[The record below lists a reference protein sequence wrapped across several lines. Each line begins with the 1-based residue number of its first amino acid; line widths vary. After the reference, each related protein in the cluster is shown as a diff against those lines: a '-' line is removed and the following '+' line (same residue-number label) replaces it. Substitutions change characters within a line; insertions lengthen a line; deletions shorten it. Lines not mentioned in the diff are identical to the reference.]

1 MPSVTSL
8 LVLAHAAPAG
18 NLWLAWN
25 LDPVLLLGIAAFAGL
40 YFYALGPLR
49 RRYGWSGTVDRLQVA
64 YFVAGTVVFALALLS
79 PLDAL
84 GDDYLFSA
92 HMVQHMLIA
101 VVAPPLW
108 LLGTPEWMLAPL
120 FRRRPV
126 LAVARLLTVP
136 AVAFALFN
144 GDLWLWHL
152 PALYD
157 ATLQNESIH
166 VFEHL
171 TFVATAVLFWAP
183 VICSYRP
190 LRQLSP
196 GAAVLYLFVACQPMV
211 ALGALLTFS
220 AEPLYQPYVLAPR
233 IWGST
238 PLGDQQ
244 LGGLIM
250 WLPTNIPY
258 VIALSALFFKW
269 VGIQDRREREEAGE
283 FDDVADENPPAPEAA
298 TGESPTIATT
308 PTATIPAEAPTAP

>member
-1 MPSVTSL
+1 MPSISPL
-8 LVLAHAAPAG
+8 LVLAHEAAPAG

-25 LDPVLLLGIAAFAGL
+25 LDPVLVLGIAAFTGL

-49 RRYGWSGTVDRLQVA
+49 RRHGWSETVSRAHVA
-64 YFVAGTVVFALALLS
+64 YFVAGTLVFALALIS
-79 PLDAL
+79 PLDTL

-120 FRRRPV
+120 FRRRSV
-126 LAVARLLTVP
+126 LAVARLLTHP

-152 PALYD
+152 PVLYD
-157 ATLQNESIH
+157 ATLENEAVHI
-166 VFEHL
+166 FEHL

-183 VICSYRP
+183 VICAYRP

-220 AEPLYQPYVLAPR
+220 AAPLYQPYVEAPH

-269 VGIQDRREREEAGE
+269 VGIQDRQEREAAGE
-283 FDDVADENPPAPEAA
+283 LDAA
-298 TGESPTIATT
+298 ASDAEPLTTDGASPSPSA
-308 PTATIPAEAPTAP
+308 ARAEAPSIS